1 MGIRSILSLACA
13 AALSSWGAGALAQPN
28 DPPNMVPGNQAYYWE
43 HPEQVYRGP
52 YDRRWFRERA
62 DDYRQN
68 RLRGAGPARDLQ
80 IGRPLPRD
88 LRHRQYAIDNW
99 RAHRLFAAP
108 RGYQWYQAGA
118 DYVLVDQNSGLIAQ
132 VLLAR

>member
-1 MGIRSILSLACA
+1 MVFVALAAVC
-13 AALSSWGAGALAQPN
+13 LSSGFAALAQPN

-52 YDRRWFRERA
+52 YDRRWYRERER
-62 DDYRQN
+62 DYRQN
-68 RLRGAGPARDLQ
+68 RLRGAGPSRDLR

-88 LRHRQYAIDNW
+88 YRHRQYAIDNW
-99 RAHRLFAAP
+99 RAHRLFAPP

-118 DYVLVDQNSGLIAQ
+118 DYILVEIATGLIVQ
-132 VLLAR
+132 VLLVP